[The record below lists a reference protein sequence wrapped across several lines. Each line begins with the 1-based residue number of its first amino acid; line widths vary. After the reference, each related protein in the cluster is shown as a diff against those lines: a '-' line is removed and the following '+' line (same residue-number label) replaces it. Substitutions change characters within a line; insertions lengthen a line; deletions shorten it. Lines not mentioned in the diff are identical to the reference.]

1 MTRTRGIGRRP
12 AGLMALCAALTALAA
27 VVGLAAPPGSN
38 VAALPVDVTFGDPL
52 PGLTAAERS
61 RFHTGKIAFEENKGV
76 GDGIGP
82 VFNDVS
88 CAACHNGPTTGG
100 GNAVLSTR
108 IGAIV
113 DGRFDPLVR
122 FGGPTIQRSGIVGL
136 NGFQFLGEVVPP
148 EATIVA
154 HRRAPAIFGLGLVDA
169 VPDEALY
176 ALALYQSVAH
186 PETAG
191 LPNQVPDLR
200 TGQSVVGRFGWKAG
214 LGSLFDFAADAS
226 KDELGITVAGF
237 IRTAD
242 GRTIGEENAP
252 QGQTALLVNNP
263 VSSPNQAIVANVDW
277 FNDFMSFLAPPPRGP
292 ITKAA
297 RAGEAVFHDIGCAD
311 CHVPTWRTG
320 RNNVRALDQVTF
332 HPYSDFLLHDMGP
345 LGDGIEQ
352 GTGRGQEMRTPPLWG
367 LRLQPVLLH
376 DGRADTVEQAIL
388 MHDGQGRPARDR
400 FINLP
405 AAGKQR
411 LVAFLKSL

>member
-1 MTRTRGIGRRP
+1 M
-12 AGLMALCAALTALAA
+12 AA
-27 VVGLAAPPGSN
+27 VVGLGAPPRSN
-38 VAALPVDVTFGDPL
+38 VASLPIGEPTFGDPL
-52 PGLTAAERS
+52 PGLSAAERS
-61 RFHTGKIAFEENKGV
+61 RFYFGKVAFEENKGV
-76 GDGIGP
+76 ADGIGP
-82 VFNDVS
+82 VFNDSS

-108 IGAIV
+108 IGAII

-154 HRRAPAIFGLGLVDA
+154 SRRAPAIFGLGLVDA

-191 LPNQVPDLR
+191 VPNMVPDLR
-200 TGQSVVGRFGWKAG
+200 SFRRVIGRFGWKAG

-237 IRTAD
+237 IRTPD
-242 GRTIGEENAP
+242 GRTIDEENAP

-263 VSSPNQAIVANVDW
+263 VNSPNQAIVANVDW
-277 FNDFMSFLAPPPRGP
+277 FNDFMSFLAPPPRRP
-292 ITKAA
+292 ITLAVE
-297 RAGEAVFHDIGCAD
+297 AGEWTFHDTGCAD
-311 CHVPTWRTG
+311 CHIPTLRTG
-320 RNNVRALDQVTF
+320 RSDVQALDRVTF
-332 HPYSDFLLHDMGP
+332 HPFSDFLLHDMGS

-352 GTGRGQEMRTPPLWG
+352 GTGRGREMRTAPLWG
-367 LRLQPVLLH
+367 LRMQPVLLH
-376 DGRADTVEQAIL
+376 DGRANTIEQAIL
-388 MHDGQGRPARDR
+388 MHDGQGRQARDR
-400 FINLP
+400 FNNLP
-405 AAGKQR
+405 AADKQR
-411 LVAFLKSL
+411 LLAFLNSL